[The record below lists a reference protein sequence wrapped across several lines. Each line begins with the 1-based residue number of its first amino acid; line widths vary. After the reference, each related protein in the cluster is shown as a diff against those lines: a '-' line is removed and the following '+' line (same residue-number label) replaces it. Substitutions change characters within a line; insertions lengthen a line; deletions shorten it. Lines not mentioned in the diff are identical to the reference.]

1 MTSQDVEKNFSTEQ
15 NLNFLKRFM
24 KRVLTFMVNR
34 YIFLHKMDNLF
45 IDLKLKSIYYKM
57 NQRREPI
64 LRMMNGN
71 VKNYSLDNEN
81 YERLVAILKEKDK
94 SSDNVSEKLSVMEN
108 DIRGMKKQLKGIKET
123 LHGIALKLNVMTDIW
138 TLWEEK

>member
-15 NLNFLKRFM
+15 DLNFLKRFM

-57 NQRREPI
+57 NQRHEPI

-71 VKNYSLDNEN
+71 VKNYSLDNES

-94 SSDNVSEKLSVMEN
+94 SSDNISEKMSVIEN
-108 DIRGMKKQLKGIKET
+108 DVRGMKQQLKGMKEL
-123 LHGIALKLNVMTDIW
+123 LHDIALKLNVMTDI
-138 TLWEEK
+138 